1 MTSSPQRAI
10 SPGSWAAKR
19 GLPSRS
25 GDTSRTSTR
34 PSATASST
42 SVHSSTLVEL
52 TVAARRPAPAAAA
65 IWSRIRAS
73 SGDTTRVHPPPR
85 SRIAL
90 VAAQYTADF
99 PQPVACTTNTRARS
113 STRARTAARWSSRG
127 IAFAPAS
134 ATIVRSSASSAVL
147 SASIGPVWQAGVTLR
162 PSRPPCPTLRQPGS
176 DGVPTLAVAPTPPI
190 RGRSSSRWR
199 SPPDPGCRPRRRP
212 WPARSAERAVGAS
225 FRGREPGHHARSPT
239 HSRAGRHDVAVARPD
254 SGPADQQDRPIST
267 RGDQIGLFGR
277 LRRGQ
282 SG

>member
-113 STRARTAARWSSRG
+113 STRARTAARWLSRG
-127 IAFAPAS
+127 IAFGPAS

-176 DGVPTLAVAPTPPI
+176 DGVPSTRV
-190 RGRSSSRWR
+190 RERDR
-199 SPPDPGCRPRRRP
+199 SPPDDLESRRSDP
-212 WPARSAERAVGAS
+212 FGHFRSDVGGGRQRVS
-225 FRGREPGHHARSPT
+225 RGSAGRSPP
-239 HSRAGRHDVAVARPD
+239 RGNRP
-254 SGPADQQDRPIST
+254 
-267 RGDQIGLFGR
+267 
-277 LRRGQ
+277 
-282 SG
+282 